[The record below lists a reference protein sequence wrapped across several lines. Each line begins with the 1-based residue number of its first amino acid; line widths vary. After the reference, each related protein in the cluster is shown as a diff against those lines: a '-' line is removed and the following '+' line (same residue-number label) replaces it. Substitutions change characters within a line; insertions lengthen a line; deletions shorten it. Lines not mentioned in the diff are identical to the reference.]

1 MKLTIL
7 VFKLLNRCRGKELY
21 ATFMFVYS
29 RSVVLSSLMVFCH
42 VRQLF
47 RNCDLKKKN
56 YLKDFCKININI
68 SNVYIYYWNN
78 NNLYVLL
85 SHRKLTHQLINY
97 VHLYTVYP
105 SSEGCFQQ
113 DNAPKKFSSNH
124 PHPLKDQTI
133 SNSFLEHGSQFTVA
147 TV

>member
-1 MKLTIL
+1 MRLTIL
-7 VFKLLNRCRGKELY
+7 LFELPNRCRGNELY
-21 ATFMFVYS
+21 ASFMSVYS

-42 VRQLF
+42 VLF
-47 RNCDLKKKN
+47 RNCDLKKKK
-56 YLKDFCKININI
+56 YLKDLSKINIKI

-78 NNLYVLL
+78 YNLYVLL

-113 DNAPKKFSSNH
+113 DNAPEKLSSNH

-133 SNSFLEHGSQFTVA
+133 SNSFLEHGSQFTAA